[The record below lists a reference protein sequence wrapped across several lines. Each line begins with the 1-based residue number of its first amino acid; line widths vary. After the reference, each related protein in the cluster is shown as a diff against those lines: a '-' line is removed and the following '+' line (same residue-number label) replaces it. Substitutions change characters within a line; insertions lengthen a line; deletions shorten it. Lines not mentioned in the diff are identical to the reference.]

1 MSDKYE
7 SASVTSSCHA
17 TTDFTSSTVAL
28 LCSGDFNYF
37 MKYGLA
43 LIASKIKN
51 ASKFTLIIN
60 CVDFPIHIASKTVSR
75 FLSIDPAGSGVY
87 FTKTDTSAIPN
98 MTLESK
104 ACYLRTIR
112 YYVAYSLMNKFPP
125 KSSHYRY

>member
-1 MSDKYE
+1 MSDKYMNRR
-7 SASVTSSCHA
+7 VLPRLVMP

-28 LCSGDFNYF
+28 LCSDFNYF

-60 CVDFPIHIASKTVSR
+60 CVDFNSYCFKTVSR

-87 FTKTDTSAIPN
+87 FTRLILLPF
-98 MTLESK
+98 L
-104 ACYLRTIR
+104 I
-112 YYVAYSLMNKFPP
+112 
-125 KSSHYRY
+125 